1 MLEIFGWLTFGF
13 PFIGAV
19 LAPLFAKVHAKV
31 RDYAAVGFSFLGAV
45 SAALLIPTMLSGIP
59 QDIQANWITSL
70 NINAGVLLDPL
81 SIIMANTV
89 AWVSFLIM
97 VYSLAYMHGDDG
109 LSRYWFFMNF
119 FIGSMLLLV
128 MSDNLLQLFFGW
140 EGVGLCSYALIG
152 HWYKD
157 PLDKWVGTIGDK
169 SMNVPMAYSPTHSG
183 MKALV
188 VTRIGDIGLLIAI
201 FMIYTYSG
209 TLNFVQLTQNVS
221 WALPI
226 SQLGLLV
233 PLALLF
239 FWGPIGKS
247 AQFPLHEWLPDAMAG
262 PTSVSALIHAATMVT
277 AGVYLAGR
285 AGPMFYNIVTQ
296 YAQPTFF
303 FEAVAWIGAFTCFM
317 AATQA
322 VVSKELK
329 KLLAYST
336 ISQIGYM
343 MLGIGAGGLA
353 SQFVMGLTAGIFHL
367 VTHALFKAAAFLGA
381 GAILHAVESRFM
393 DDMGGLRNSM
403 KITFAAMA
411 VSLLALSGV
420 PPLSGFWSKDAVITA
435 AVLTGQVPLMLL
447 AWGTV
452 ALTFLYSLKVIGLVF
467 YGAKSENVKKLEEE
481 GHSVHEAPTLMWVP
495 YVILAVGTVAIGLAG
510 PFVEAFFRTALATT
524 ATPIAAASP
533 ELSPSV
539 EQAASLTA
547 TAGSL
552 IMLAVGGTFGYLL
565 YISRRLKASSIVGEQ
580 GFGRAVYNFLWNRW
594 YINPI
599 YYRTFVYGTLS
610 AAGALKTTIETGFFD
625 RISGA
630 VAQLSIGISK
640 GGEHVD
646 LGVVDGWIN
655 GTAGVGRK
663 FSSALRRIQTGVP
676 QEYVTIFAL
685 GLFALVVLVL
695 FFLT

>member
-1 MLEIFGWLTFGF
+1 MQEIFGWLTFGF
-13 PFIGAV
+13 PFIGAI
-19 LAPLFAKVHAKV
+19 LTPLFAKVHPKM
-31 RDYAAVGFSFLGAV
+31 RDYGAVAFSFLGAV
-45 SAALLIPTMLSGIP
+45 SAGLLAPLILSGTA
-59 QDIQANWITSL
+59 QDVQVNWIASL

-81 SIIMANTV
+81 SIIMANV
-89 AWVSFLIM
+89 VSWVSFLIM
-97 VYSLAYMHGDDG
+97 VYSLAYMHGEEG

-157 PLDKWVGTIGDK
+157 PLDRWVGTIGDK
-169 SMNVPMAYSPTHSG
+169 SLNVPMAYSPSHAG
-183 MKALV
+183 MKALI

-201 FMIYTYSG
+201 FMIYAYSG

-221 WALPI
+221 WALPL
-226 SQLGLLV
+226 SQIGLLV

-285 AGPMFYNIVTQ
+285 AGPMFYNILIQ

-303 FEAVAWIGAFTCFM
+303 FEAIAWIGAFTCLM

-322 VVSKELK
+322 IVSKELK

-353 SQFVMGLTAGIFHL
+353 SQFVLGLTAGFFHL
-367 VTHALFKAAAFLGA
+367 VTHALFKAGAFLAA
-381 GAILHAVESRFM
+381 GAILHAVESKFIG
-393 DDMGGLRNSM
+393 DMGGLRNSM
-403 KITFAAMA
+403 KITF
-411 VSLLALSGV
+411 VSMVIALLALSGV

-435 AVLTGQVPLMLL
+435 TVLTGQLPLMLL

-467 YGAKSENVKKLEEE
+467 YSPKSAHVRKLEEE
-481 GHSVHEAPTLMWVP
+481 GHHIHEAPALMWVP
-495 YVILAVGTVAIGLAG
+495 YVILAAVTIGIGLTG
-510 PFVEAFFRTALATT
+510 PYIESLFRTALATT
-524 ATPIAAASP
+524 ATPLGASTP
-533 ELSPSV
+533 ELSPAV
-539 EQAASLTA
+539 EQNASFTA
-547 TAGSL
+547 TVGSL
-552 IMLAVGGTFGYLL
+552 IMLTVGGIFGYLI
-565 YISRRLKASSIVGEQ
+565 YISGRLKPASIVGEQ
-580 GFGRAVYNFLWNRW
+580 GIGRAVYNFLWNRW
-594 YINPI
+594 YINPV
-599 YYRTFVYGTLS
+599 YYRAFVYGTIS
-610 AAGALKTTIETGFFD
+610 EAVAIKNTVENGYFD
-625 RISGA
+625 MISGA
-630 VAQLSIGISK
+630 VALVSIDISK
-640 GGEHVD
+640 GGEGID
-646 LGVVDGWIN
+646 LGIVDAWIN
-655 GTAGVGRK
+655 GMANSGKR
-663 FSSALRRIQTGVP
+663 FSSTVSRLQTGVP
-676 QEYVTIFAL
+676 QVYVTVFAL
-685 GLFALVVLVL
+685 CFFAVIVIVL